1 VASLAESLDAFRR
14 EHPLRSVSI
23 GGVLCRYRAAGAGTR
38 GLLLLPGAVGDGEAY
53 FLLEPLLRH
62 SHRLIAI
69 SYPNSPDAEAVLD
82 ALAALA
88 EHEGVAQ
95 VDLVGGSF
103 AGPVA
108 QAFLRRFPARAG
120 RVVLSATGPARL
132 SRSEASEKWA
142 RRIGA
147 LPGDLLDDMTQGTL
161 RVNLPSPAGGPPRS
175 RRSEYPNEARR
186 LTTDYRLRT
195 IDY

>member
-1 VASLAESLDAFRR
+1 VASLAESLDAFRHER
-14 EHPLRSVSI
+14 PLRSVSI

-38 GLLLLPGAVGDGEAY
+38 GLLLLPGAAGDGEAY

-95 VDLVGGSF
+95 VPGVAVHTFQG
-103 AGPVA
+103 AGHAIAA
-108 QAFLRRFPARAG
+108 QHAR
-120 RVVLSATGPARL
+120 
-132 SRSEASEKWA
+132 EWA
-142 RRIGA
+142 RRAAAFLADGVA
-147 LPGDLLDDMTQGTL
+147 LS
-161 RVNLPSPAGGPPRS
+161 SPDG
-175 RRSEYPNEARR
+175 
-186 LTTDYRLRT
+186 
-195 IDY
+195 